1 MKQTAEIYNKPD
13 NDSNNN
19 DNNGGTTIYK
29 AELNFENKQEKSRP
43 NSNEFK
49 RLLIGGEL
57 GIRTPGSFHYD
68 GFQDR
73 CFRPL
78 SQLSIFSLMFTCQ
91 HNEICGARD
100 KFCALR
106 HYYALGIR
114 ALHCFILCVARLLC
128 VGHQGYTLFYFAR

>member
-1 MKQTAEIYNKPD
+1 MFTLCKFIQFNWDGFPIFGFSKGIFAPKHSCKKKNCTHF
-13 NDSNNN
+13 S
-19 DNNGGTTIYK
+19 
-29 AELNFENKQEKSRP
+29 FSRGCVQF
-43 NSNEFK
+43 SC
-49 RLLIGGEL
+49 GGEL

-106 HYYALGIR
+106 HCYALGIR
-114 ALHCFILCVARLLC
+114 AIRCFILCVRTATYAKPARG
-128 VGHQGYTLFYFAR
+128 VRR

>member
-1 MKQTAEIYNKPD
+1 MIFKIMDKLQKEHQIKNTQPNKVFSWVQ
-13 NDSNNN
+13 N
-19 DNNGGTTIYK
+19 
-29 AELNFENKQEKSRP
+29 
-43 NSNEFK
+43 
-49 RLLIGGEL
+49 GGEL

-114 ALHCFILCVARLLC
+114 AIRCFILCVATLLC
-128 VGHQGYTLFYFAR
+128 VGHQDYTLFYFAR